1 MQSSG
6 IHFQGDGVMISSYV
20 LKAAEEKMDAL
31 FSAYTE
37 RNRQDFDESWKPF
50 GHWDFTGCFSINGL
64 LWGRQHEVYPRI
76 FAPLVPMN

>member
-6 IHFQGDGVMISSYV
+6 IHFRGDGVMISSYV

-37 RNRQDFDESWKPF
+37 RNRQDFDEFMEAVRPL
-50 GHWDFTGCFSINGL
+50 GL
-64 LWGRQHEVYPRI
+64 YWLLLNQRPPVGKT
-76 FAPLVPMN
+76 A